1 MHCGLAATLF
11 AALLPDAPPR
21 DAGTAQAASR
31 VSRLAA
37 VKHSAAIRPVF
48 TVLIAF
54 PMVPLI
60 KWRQNKQRVPLI
72 GGFSRRG
79 FWHSI
84 GLIVL

>member
-1 MHCGLAATLF
+1 VAWLQRFLRPFCPTLHRATL
-11 AALLPDAPPR
+11 ARPKP
-21 DAGTAQAASR
+21 QAD